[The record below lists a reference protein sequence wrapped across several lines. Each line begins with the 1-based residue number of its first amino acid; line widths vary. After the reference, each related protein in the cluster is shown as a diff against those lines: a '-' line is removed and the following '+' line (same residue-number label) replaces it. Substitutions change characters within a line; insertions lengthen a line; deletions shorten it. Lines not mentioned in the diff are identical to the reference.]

1 MWVTNEKMR
10 TALIFL
16 HGSYPLEQ
24 VEFYRRAIVSNRGDR
39 LIVAADG
46 GLMLFESLGLKP
58 DLVIGD
64 FDSVD
69 SAVLLKY
76 NDIEIHRFPERKDAT
91 DGELAVRAAL
101 ERGCD
106 DIELY
111 GAIDTRYETD
121 HLLANLLLLKLARN
135 TMKTS
140 SRAVSV
146 RAIDHRQ
153 HIYLVEDESLNLVG
167 KPGDFVSIIPLN
179 EIITVSITGVEWEL
193 DKREVTMGSTWT
205 LRNRF
210 ASNSADIA
218 IAGTALVV
226 HRHSS

>member
-1 MWVTNEKMR
+1 MWVANEKMR

-16 HGSYPLEQ
+16 HGSYPSEQ

-58 DLVIGD
+58 DLIIGD

-69 SAVLLKY
+69 SDVLLKY
-76 NDIEIHRFPERKDAT
+76 NDVEIHRFPERKDAT
-91 DGELAVRAAL
+91 DGELAIRAAL

-106 DIELY
+106 DIELF

-179 EIITVSITGVEWEL
+179 EMITVSITGVEWEL
-193 DKREVTMGSTWT
+193 DKRKVTMGSTWT